1 MGALT
6 VNLRADPKQMVTNR
20 ELVDLFAGPGAELFA
35 NEQTLRLPALPGSA
49 IALLAWSLSQA
60 QNASVVCITD
70 GAQTLE
76 TAHRDLATMAP
87 SPADEERLL
96 YYPAWEALPGQGV
109 EPDADITGYRFR
121 ALTQL
126 SGTTKHPR
134 IVVTCVQALLQ
145 KTVERER
152 LLDATFTL
160 ELHERVDPILLF
172 GRLAKAG
179 YEVSHEVV
187 TKGQVSVRGGLL
199 DVWPL
204 TEGWPLRVEF
214 FGDEVESIRAFDPAD
229 QRSRE
234 RVTRAVLTPAN
245 EWDLLRDAG
254 DRSTGELSLPHHL
267 PPDTILVWCDEDAI
281 TDHARIYEE
290 AVAEAGAGAFAVG
303 YEQLSASLRDE
314 QPLRSLSTGLS
325 GIDRRGEALS
335 SIRPVPGVFDLPRE
349 PLQPDVMESMRQR
362 FVASLDQRIADGWR
376 VAVYLDTTGS
386 LEHFRKHVAGASRS
400 GASASGVMHAQVG
413 VLSEGF
419 VCDALELVVVAEPDL
434 YGRRKTV
441 ARRYS
446 PKAPRARR
454 VPAAGDR
461 VANLSDIEVND
472 LVIHVDHGLGRYLG
486 LNEIVFSG
494 QPQEVLTIE
503 YAEGA
508 KLHVPTTQAHL
519 LSRYVGMPR
528 HAARLHRLGGRRWTK
543 QKQAAERAIMDMA
556 SSMLE
561 TQAQRELLKGHAFAA
576 DVPWQHEFEAA
587 FPYRETPDQETVI
600 EAVKADM
607 RSERPMDRLVCGD
620 AGYGKTEVA
629 MRAAFKAVM
638 AGKQVAMLVPTTVLA
653 QQHYETFRDRMSAY
667 PVTIEMLSRFRS
679 RGRQQSILADMA
691 RGAVD
696 IVIGTHALL
705 QKGVRFKDLG
715 LVIVDEEQRF
725 GVAHKERLK
734 QLRRLVDVLT
744 MTATPIPR
752 TLYMSLTG
760 ARDMSLLQT
769 PPRER
774 VPIETIVTR
783 NTDPVVREAILREVN
798 REGQVFYLHNRVM
811 TIDWARER
819 LETLVPEVRV
829 RVAHGQMRPGEL
841 SAIMHEFVAGRFDV
855 LLCTTIIES
864 GVDIP
869 RANTILIDRA
879 DRFGIADLY
888 QLRGRVGRSNH
899 RAYAYLLTPE
909 HGRIDADARK
919 RIGAVRKYSGL
930 SAGFNLALRD
940 LEIRGAGN
948 LLGTAQSGH
957 ITAIGFG
964 LYCQL
969 LQRTVARIKG
979 DPLPPVIDVDVKL
992 DFITLAP
999 SDEDADNTAVIP
1011 YDYIEDER
1019 LRITTYRTIAEATE
1033 QGDIASV
1040 RESLRDR
1047 FGDIPR
1053 SVERLLMIAEI
1064 RLAAAAHGVRSVEV
1078 RHDKVML
1085 TGPVDYLMEGT
1096 QFPRLVSDSPDRRL
1110 AELLARVETVEEWAG

>member
-1 MGALT
+1 M
-6 VNLRADPKQMVTNR
+6 RAGPGTVTNR
-20 ELVDLFAGPGAELFA
+20 ELVDRFSELGAGLFAG
-35 NEQTLRLPALPGSA
+35 QRTVRLPSLPGSA
-49 IALLAWSLSQA
+49 VALLAWSLSQTHD
-60 QNASVVCITD
+60 ASVVCITD

-76 TAHRDLATMAP
+76 TAHRDLGTLAP
-87 SPADEERLL
+87 SPQDEKRLL
-96 YYPAWEALPGQGV
+96 YYPAWEALPGQDL
-109 EPDADITGYRFR
+109 DADPDIAGYRFQ
-121 ALTQL
+121 ALTRL
-126 SGTTKHPR
+126 ADEAGRPR
-134 IVVTCVQALLQ
+134 VVATCVQALLQ
-145 KTVERER
+145 KAVARNR
-152 LLDATFTL
+152 LLDATLTL
-160 ELHERVDPILLF
+160 GVHDEIDPVPARERLVQS
-172 GRLAKAG
+172 G
-179 YEVSHEVV
+179 YAVTHEVV
-187 TKGQVSVRGGLL
+187 TKGQVSSRGGLL

-204 TEGWPLRVEF
+204 TEAWPLRIEF
-214 FGDEVESIRAFDPAD
+214 FGNEIESIRTFDPAD

-234 RVTRAVLTPAN
+234 RIAHAVLPPAN
-245 EWDLLRDAG
+245 EWDLLCDKGGRAG
-254 DRSTGELSLPHHL
+254 REQSLLHHF
-267 PPDTILVWCDEDAI
+267 PPDAILVWYDEDSI
-281 TDHARIYEE
+281 LDHAEIYEE
-290 AVAEAGAGAFAVG
+290 TVRETEAGDFTFSFGQVRDTLCDQLRLRAVR
-303 YEQLSASLRDE
+303 A
-314 QPLRSLSTGLS
+314 GLS
-325 GIDRRGEALS
+325 GVARQGSPLT

-349 PLQPDVMESMRQR
+349 PLQPDVMESMRQKLM
-362 FVASLDQRIADGWR
+362 ASLLERIAGGWQ
-376 VAVYLDTTGS
+376 VDIYLDTDGA
-386 LEHFRKHVAGASRS
+386 LEHLRKRLSDMLPATKGKRRTIRTRR
-400 GASASGVMHAQVG
+400 G

-419 VCDALELVVVAEPDL
+419 VCDSLKLVVIAESDL
-434 YGRRKTV
+434 YGRRKMLG
-441 ARRYS
+441 RRYS
-446 PKAPRARR
+446 PKTPRARR
-454 VPAAGDR
+454 VQAAGDR
-461 VANLSDIEVND
+461 VANLNDIEPDD
-472 LVIHVDHGLGRYLG
+472 LVVHVDHGLGRYLG

-519 LSRYVGMPR
+519 LSRYAGMPR
-528 HAARLHRLGGRRWTK
+528 HSVRLHRLGGRRWTR
-543 QKQAAERAIMDMA
+543 QKKAAERAIMDMA

-561 TQAQRELLKGHAFAA
+561 TQAQRELLKGYAFAP

-600 EAVKADM
+600 QAVKADM
-607 RSERPMDRLVCGD
+607 QSERPMDRLVCGD

-679 RGRQQSILADMA
+679 RGQQQGILADMA

-696 IVIGTHALL
+696 VVIGTHALL
-705 QKGVRFKDLG
+705 QKGVGFKDLG

-783 NTDPVVREAILREVN
+783 NADQVVREAILREVN
-798 REGQVFYLHNRVM
+798 REGQVFYLHNRVL

-819 LETLVPEVRV
+819 LERLVPEVRV

-841 SAIMHEFVAGRFDV
+841 SAIMHGFVAGRFDV

-888 QLRGRVGRSNH
+888 QLRGRVGRSSH
-899 RAYAYLLTPE
+899 RAYAYLLTPS
-909 HGRIDADARK
+909 HGRVDADARK

-948 LLGTAQSGH
+948 LLGTEQSGH

-969 LQRTVARIKG
+969 LRRTVARIKG

-999 SDEDADNTAVIP
+999 SEESADNTAVIP

-1033 QGDIASV
+1033 TEDLQAV
-1040 RESLRDR
+1040 RTDLRDR
-1047 FGDIPR
+1047 FGVIPPP
-1053 SVERLLMIAEI
+1053 VERLLTIAAL
-1064 RLAAAAHGVRSVEV
+1064 RLAAAARHLRQVEV
-1078 RHDKVML
+1078 RGNKVVL
-1085 TGPVDYLMEGT
+1085 TGPDDYLMEGT
-1096 QFPRLVSDSPDRRL
+1096 QFPRLVSHNVDRRL
-1110 AELLARVETVEEWAG
+1110 AELLSLIETVDEWAG